1 MKQLLLTIFLFA
13 IIQTS
18 AQNINIIPKP
28 LEVKATKGTS
38 CINAQTIIVAADSIT
53 NNSADFL
60 TDYLKKY
67 YNLKLKIQKT
77 SPKSNYILLNVKKFI
92 VAPKTDGYTLTV
104 STNNISIQGDTYP
117 AVFYGVQSLIQLL
130 PITNSK
136 SAGTNSKL
144 QIPNAIIT
152 DQPRF
157 SYRGTHLDVSRHFF
171 PVSFIKQYIDYL
183 ALHKLNT
190 FHWHLTDDQGWRI
203 EIKKYPKLTSVGGW
217 RNGTII
223 GRYPGKGND
232 SIHYG
237 GFYTQEEVKDVVQYA
252 ATRFITVIP
261 EIEMPGH
268 ASAAIAAYPE
278 LSCFPD
284 EDTKPAKGTAWAGS
298 TKGKQVQQAWGVFED
313 VFCAGKESTFTMM
326 QNILDEVMPLF
337 PSKYIHIGGDEC
349 PKANWKRCPDC
360 QRRIKEQGL
369 KDEHQL
375 QSYFIQRIEKYIN
388 SKGKNIIGWDEI
400 LEGGLAPN
408 ATVMSWRGEQG
419 GIDAAKQNHDVV
431 MTPGGWC
438 YFDHAQSS
446 NEDSVTIG
454 SYLPIEK
461 VYSYDPVPQ
470 QLNAEEAK
478 HILGAQANLWTE
490 YIGNT
495 RKVEYMLFPRIA
507 ALSEILW
514 TAKTKK
520 DSADFERR
528 LETQFM
534 RYDMWKVN
542 YSKAFWEL
550 RDVVMQSGNKIAWK
564 LTSKNHNV
572 KAISVSRLDSIAAE
586 SNVFIPKRLYGNSAS
601 FNIESSGRY
610 MAVAYDNISVTGKF
624 NFTTLSP
631 GAQTFKYF
639 YFNKAT
645 GKKITT
651 TPPPSPSYPGNGGA
665 FGFVNGIRADKF
677 NSPEWLGWTKPVEIT
692 IDLGKTETLTE
703 IILHVWK
710 QEPSWIY
717 LPENI
722 ELIFSYKDAHG
733 ITQFTSLEV
742 DKPEEGWGEDRHL
755 KFTFDPQQAFAVT
768 IKLKP
773 LMKIPEGRQGAG
785 NPAWMFLD
793 EIEIN

>member
-28 LEVKATKGTS
+28 IEVKATKGTS

-53 NNSADFL
+53 KNSADFL

-117 AVFYGVQSLIQLL
+117 EVFYGVQSLIQLL

-278 LSCFPD
+278 LSCFPG

-337 PSKYIHIGGDEC
+337 PAKYIHIGGDEC

-514 TAKTKK
+514 TAKSKK
-520 DSADFERR
+520 DSAGFERR
-528 LETQFM
+528 LETQFK

-550 RDVVMQSGNKIAWK
+550 KM
-564 LTSKNHNV
+564 NV
-572 KAISVSRLDSIAAE
+572 TAAE
-586 SNVFIPKRLYGNSAS
+586 NNNGLNVTVSSKRKGDIISEYDSLKSQSISPLTVRLKESKTISFSNSYAR
-601 FNIESSGRY
+601 
-610 MAVAYDNISVTGKF
+610 
-624 NFTTLSP
+624 FTSR
-631 GAQTFKYF
+631 FDF
-639 YFNKAT
+639 SKAT

-651 TPPPSPSYPGNGGA
+651 TPPPSPSYPGNVGA
-665 FGFVNGIRADKF
+665 FGLVNGIRADKF

-742 DKPEEGWGEDRHL
+742 DKPEEGWGEDRQL
-755 KFTFDPQQAFAVT
+755 KFTFDAQQAFAVT